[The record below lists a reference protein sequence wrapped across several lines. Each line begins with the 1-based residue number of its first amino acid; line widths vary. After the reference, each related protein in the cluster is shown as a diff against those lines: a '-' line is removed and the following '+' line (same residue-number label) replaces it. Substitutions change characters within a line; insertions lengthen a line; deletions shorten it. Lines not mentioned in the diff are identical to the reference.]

1 MIHQNDPVAA
11 HYSIDGLC
19 EAVLSALLEVFGSLE
34 YLNAT
39 DLAPI
44 DNFHIR
50 GRASTKELA
59 SLVGIRPQWRVLD
72 VGSGPGGTA
81 RLLAADHNCQV
92 TGLDL
97 TPALVSLAKRLSE
110 IINLTKNT
118 RFACGNAMSM
128 PFKEGRLDC
137 VWMEHVQMNIS
148 DKHKLALEIYRVLK
162 PGGHLALHEVFKRA
176 RKGSHF
182 PVPWSNDAAT
192 SFMVTSEEMRQTLE
206 NCGFEILEWRD
217 VTPAAKAWFGSIQ
230 KRITESWPPTLG
242 IHLLMGPNA
251 REKMLNLNRNLQ
263 EDRLQLI
270 QAVAIRPI

>member
-1 MIHQNDPVAA
+1 MNDQSDPIAA
-11 HYSIDGLC
+11 HYGIEGLYD
-19 EAVLSALLEVFGSLE
+19 AVLSALLEAHGSLE
-34 YLNAT
+34 NLTAT

-59 SLVGIRPQWRVLD
+59 TLVGILPRWKVLD

-81 RLLAADHNCQV
+81 RLLAADQNCQV

-97 TPALVSLAKRLSE
+97 TSALVSLAKRLSE

-118 RFACGNAMSM
+118 RFACGDALAM
-128 PFKEGRLDC
+128 PFKEGRFDC

-162 PGGHLALHEVFKRA
+162 PGGHLALHEVFKGYRMDP
-176 RKGSHF
+176 HL
-182 PVPWSNDAAT
+182 PVPWSNDVTT
-192 SFMVTSEEMRQTLE
+192 SFMVTSEEMRQTLD

-217 VTPAAKAWFGSIQ
+217 VTSAAKAWFGSIE
-230 KRITESWPPTLG
+230 KRIDESWPPTIG

-251 REKMLNLNRNLQ
+251 REKMLNLSRNL
-263 EDRLQLI
+263 EEERLNVI
-270 QAVAIRPI
+270 QAVAAK